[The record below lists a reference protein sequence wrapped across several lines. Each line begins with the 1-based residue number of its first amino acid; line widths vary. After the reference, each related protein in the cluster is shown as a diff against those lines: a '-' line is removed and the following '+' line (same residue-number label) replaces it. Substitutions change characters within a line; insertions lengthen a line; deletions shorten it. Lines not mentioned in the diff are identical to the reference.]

1 MPTPASNWKGLD
13 GEDEMTDRDWHQRG
27 HEQASC
33 LVATGDIEF
42 ANPDI
47 DGTPTGG
54 CYNGDYTDEQH
65 AAAEQ
70 ITAICDGM
78 KTIADNNALTRT
90 MVHDVQDALNR
101 EQPISEGWWN

>member
-1 MPTPASNWKGLD
+1 MSAAPTKSQLLEVIETQKETIAN
-13 GEDEMTDRDWHQRG
+13 
-27 HEQASC
+27 QAK
-33 LVATGDIEF
+33 TIETQG
-42 ANPDI
+42 AEL
-47 DGTPTGG
+47 TS
-54 CYNGDYTDEQH
+54 
-65 AAAEQ
+65 AAEQ